1 MSSEDEGERRLQDVF
16 IKMNVCWEIIV
27 KNINENKEK
36 LYKQGDFYNFV
47 IQPNSRRID
56 LIDAINLILDLIR
69 SDLKMS
75 K

>member
-1 MSSEDEGERRLQDVF
+1 
-16 IKMNVCWEIIV
+16 MNVCWEIIV